1 MAPKRRVQKKPAMK
15 RPAVSVKRHA
25 RRPRRSG
32 MKYKTQPATCQR
44 CGKDCPA
51 CKALDEVVASAESAA
66 SGSDAPLSAKRVC
79 ATVVIKVE

>member
-1 MAPKRRVQKKPAMK
+1 MK
-15 RPAVSVKRHA
+15 RPAVRVKHHV

-32 MKYKTQPATCQR
+32 MKYKTKPAICER

-51 CKALDEVVASAESAA
+51 CKALEEVVASVERAA
-66 SGSDAPLSAKRVC
+66 RGSDAPRPAKRVC